1 MDSVL
6 NGINKSS
13 IFSCACVL
21 AHELMNHSMK
31 IHFWH
36 ETEYFGQWPK
46 FTQKQIFFFW
56 NICDSDV
63 WLTFQNQNDEKSL
76 ENVSMHSNVHVDY
89 GWLGESGG
97 LSSKH
102 PQSSG
107 SITYSVRWLTGQK
120 TRRIQRSTL

>member
-46 FTQKQIFFFW
+46 FTQKKYMFFETFAIVTFDLPFKIKMMRRVLKTCPCIPTSMLITVGLAKVAVCLL
-56 NICDSDV
+56 NIHRALARS
-63 WLTFQNQNDEKSL
+63 
-76 ENVSMHSNVHVDY
+76 
-89 GWLGESGG
+89 
-97 LSSKH
+97 
-102 PQSSG
+102 
-107 SITYSVRWLTGQK
+107 
-120 TRRIQRSTL
+120 RIPFAD